1 MSSDL
6 LDYSVMAA
14 AIASSSDGYPRKSVV
29 AEILLDPMWIEH

>member
-14 AIASSSDGYPRKSVV
+14 TIASSSEGDPRKSVIL
-29 AEILLDPMWIEH
+29 EILHDPMWIKH